1 LSAVSDIDGPLRSD
15 RPDPAY
21 PALRPFD
28 LETLR
33 EAVDA
38 KGLSVRAYD
47 NMHAWGP
54 FLRLL
59 RAERGE
65 AATLTRVLS
74 WALAETDLIWWA
86 CLAAR
91 FEETLSRRRS
101 VSEALVL
108 AQRWLRERDEAV
120 RYRAF
125 DLAQQETKP
134 TAGTLAAY
142 AVFAAGPSLA
152 PRDAPAAAPPPGV
165 ARGAASGA
173 LMAAASAPAMAAT
186 GLGFDL
192 VNRIGL
198 EIAAGR
204 DGRAAARGA
213 LNLVSP
219 DALGV
224 GAA

>member
-125 DLAQQETKP
+125 DLAQQ
-134 TAGTLAAY
+134 AAY